1 MHLQPALVLVLCAFL
16 GYGEMLKCYKCSGS
30 KCNSTQMGVEDCG
43 VGQVCM
49 TMSTWQFQDGVL
61 LKHSCVPSK
70 DCVNISLNLGTIRKV
85 ISCCNHDLCNTN
97 PVSQESSQMCV
108 GCLEMQNDFK
118 CTKKGRIRCQGT
130 QTKCG
135 RLQHYLADTGRNLTI
150 DFQGCLSDSICHLNS
165 TQMIFGMELQ
175 KSFECCDDRL
185 CNGSARTEMGAHCT
199 LLLSLYLL
207 LSSLN

>member
-97 PVSQESSQMCV
+97 PARKAVRCV
-108 GCLEMQNDFK
+108 LVVWKCRTILSAPRKGGYAVRGRRPSVEDFNI
-118 CTKKGRIRCQGT
+118 T
-130 QTKCG
+130 
-135 RLQHYLADTGRNLTI
+135 
-150 DFQGCLSDSICHLNS
+150 S
-165 TQMIFGMELQ
+165 
-175 KSFECCDDRL
+175 
-185 CNGSARTEMGAHCT
+185 RTPVAI
-199 LLLSLYLL
+199 
-207 LSSLN
+207 